1 MSNTLLGSLLAAALI
16 TISSAAA
23 AETYKRHCSYFNYT
37 TNESYEGACTEVE
50 LPSANGPTKREFRFQ
65 KKVIRI
71 TTLNRAGIW
80 ASIEINGKPGM
91 RYEIDRATL
100 AYSSRDLSETLD
112 TGSPQ

>member
-1 MSNTLLGSLLAAALI
+1 MD
-16 TISSAAA
+16 SADD
-23 AETYKRHCSYFNYT
+23 
-37 TNESYEGACTEVE
+37 
-50 LPSANGPTKREFRFQ
+50 PTKREFRFQ

-71 TTLNRAGIW
+71 TTLNQAGIG